1 MVELSHAKLVQSKSH
16 VPDTHQMSDF
26 PQPATKRHLLT
37 ASPYKEAA
45 LTNPID
51 PHKRIWLLLPN
62 PIPFILKKPL
72 TSIFMVFFSCNIM
85 IG

>member
-1 MVELSHAKLVQSKSH
+1 
-16 VPDTHQMSDF
+16 MSDF
-26 PQPATKRHLLT
+26 PQPATKRQSLLT
-37 ASPYKEAA
+37 ASLYEEAA
-45 LTNPID
+45 LTNSID
-51 PHKRIWLLLPN
+51 PHERIWLLLPN